1 MTWRIAALA
10 GVLLLASCGTDERSA
25 GKGVIT
31 ETTNAPAARGVVRT
45 VDSVAVVSGTVQVV
59 RADDVPEAWNGVVR
73 SSAPVDGEGGYRV
86 AGLVPAA
93 FEVHAVVRDARGRL
107 LQGKVPFILPEG
119 DSLVSV
125 PEIVAGRAS
134 VLQGRFAAYDSV
146 VATLDS
152 GWRLRSTARG
162 LGAWVFL
169 DSLGGWAFHDVA
181 AGVWRVRI
189 QKVDGIPGHE
199 TTLWEGDVVAP

>member
-1 MTWRIAALA
+1 MRPASAALVA
-10 GVLLLASCGTDERSA
+10 SLLLVACGTDGPSA

-45 VDSVAVVSGTVQVV
+45 ADSVAVVSGTVQVV
-59 RADDVPEAWNGVVR
+59 RADDVPEAWNGIVR
-73 SSAPVDGEGGYRV
+73 SSAPVDGEGRYRV

-107 LQGKVPFILPEG
+107 LQGKVPFTLLEG

-125 PEIVAGRAS
+125 PEMVAGRAS
-134 VLQGRFAAYDSV
+134 VLQGRYAAHDSV
-146 VATLDS
+146 VATLS
-152 GWRLRSTARG
+152 QGWRLRSTVRG

-169 DSLGGWAFHDVA
+169 DSTGGWAFPDVA

-199 TTLWEGDVVAP
+199 TTLWEGDVTAP